1 MKKCTHVIRYVN
13 QVDWQV
19 KTIHSKVWILPAKAQ
34 RFKNGIKGLGKF
46 TVLWSMTKK
55 NHK

>member
-46 TVLWSMTKK
+46 TVMWSMTKK
-55 NHK
+55 KP